1 MMVVG
6 DSEEYKVKM
15 GVGMR
20 GVANAMI

>member
-6 DSEEYKVKM
+6 ESEEYKVKT